1 MADEVILL
9 NFWPSMFGMRTMIAL
24 EEKGVK
30 KTWATKG
37 EELEAATKEYIE
49 ILKTLQ
55 CELGDKP
62 YFGGDKFGFVDIV
75 LIGYYSWFPAY
86 QKFGNF
92 SIEPECSKLMAWGKR
107 CMQRAS
113 VAKALPDSE
122 KVVGYLYEPADKIWQ
137 TKGEEQET
145 AKKEYIE
152 ALKILESELGDKPYF
167 GGDTFGFVD
176 IAMTGY
182 YSWFEA
188 SEKLA
193 NFSIEPEC
201 PTLMASAKRCLQ
213 RESVVKSLH
222 DSEKILAFAYKIRKI
237 YYYID
242 KKTYVPCKALW
253 SETGEKQEA
262 AKMEFIEVLKTLD
275 SELGDNPF
283 FGGNEFG
290 LVDIAF
296 IGFYSW
302 FRTYEEVAN
311 LSIVAK
317 FPKLISWAQRCLKRE
332 SVAKALPDSDK
343 VLKSVSDHRKI
354 VLEID

>member
-30 KTWATKG
+30 YEYREENVINNKSPLLLEMNPIHKKIPVLIHNGKPVCESIIQIQYIDEVWSDKNPFLPTDPYQRAQALFWADFIEKKLFVCGRKTWATKG

-122 KVVGYLYEPADKIWQ
+122 KVVGYVLQ
-137 TKGEEQET
+137 L
-145 AKKEYIE
+145 KKFYGIE
-152 ALKILESELGDKPYF
+152 
-167 GGDTFGFVD
+167 
-176 IAMTGY
+176 
-182 YSWFEA
+182 
-188 SEKLA
+188 
-193 NFSIEPEC
+193 
-201 PTLMASAKRCLQ
+201 
-213 RESVVKSLH
+213 
-222 DSEKILAFAYKIRKI
+222 
-237 YYYID
+237 
-242 KKTYVPCKALW
+242 
-253 SETGEKQEA
+253 
-262 AKMEFIEVLKTLD
+262 
-275 SELGDNPF
+275 
-283 FGGNEFG
+283 
-290 LVDIAF
+290 
-296 IGFYSW
+296 
-302 FRTYEEVAN
+302 
-311 LSIVAK
+311 
-317 FPKLISWAQRCLKRE
+317 
-332 SVAKALPDSDK
+332 
-343 VLKSVSDHRKI
+343 
-354 VLEID
+354 